1 MTDTRPQRSSFLS
14 RLKRSTSG
22 NTLALGAAA
31 IIPLVGMIGG
41 GLDMSRA
48 YLVKSRVQ
56 QACDAAALAAR
67 KKLSG
72 STIQNGAI
80 PADIRQQADNF
91 FEANFED
98 GSYGSRNTKFTLTAG
113 NDTRMDGAASVD
125 LPMSMMKIF
134 GFDKKEIA
142 VTCSAELNLP
152 NVDVLLVL
160 DQSGSMKS
168 GSRMQDLREAVFAF
182 YDQIEAAK
190 PPGARIRIGVVP
202 YSGAV
207 NVGRILVDEDPD
219 WIADNWSYQT
229 RQAEFDEVVTP
240 GRKADPVRQIK
251 EGTVE
256 SQDIKEIE
264 PEQRYLVP
272 YKLIDW
278 RIQKVLVENTVTKVD
293 GDSPLRWPT
302 DNNAARDKCNAATN
316 DDGGQ
321 YIAGDELWVISSDNY
336 KEYHF
341 TNGNPDWRGACDLK
355 IHRFKIKDPEKY
367 RNAGLGDT
375 GGSDPTTSYVF
386 SHYRHYQ
393 QDNLDT
399 SQFKLFENV
408 KTPTGK
414 EGAWVTSRWN
424 GCIEERKTVAATSF
438 SPIPAGALDLDI
450 NLVPDRANPDTQ
462 WKAQWPQITFAR
474 RSRDNQGP
482 DDWTTTS
489 DRGTHSFNCP
499 SPARRLQE
507 YPSAGGGRNADFEDY
522 INSLSPTGGTM
533 HDIGMIWAGRFVTA
547 NGLFAADNASA
558 PNGDPISRHIIF
570 MTDGEM
576 GADPRNYTAYGNPS
590 MDGRFMGFKGG
601 GMWKEPDVIPVNNA
615 RLAAVCE
622 RIKSENITVW
632 SITFEL
638 DQNNFTE
645 NCATGKSRAFEADGG
660 DELADAFRKI
670 ASSIAELRLVN

>member
-1 MTDTRPQRSSFLS
+1 MDWQR
-14 RLKRSTSG
+14 
-22 NTLALGAAA
+22 
-31 IIPLVGMIGG
+31 
-41 GLDMSRA
+41 
-48 YLVKSRVQ
+48 
-56 QACDAAALAAR
+56 
-67 KKLSG
+67 
-72 STIQNGAI
+72 
-80 PADIRQQADNF
+80 
-91 FEANFED
+91 
-98 GSYGSRNTKFTLTAG
+98 
-113 NDTRMDGAASVD
+113 
-125 LPMSMMKIF
+125 
-134 GFDKKEIA
+134 
-142 VTCSAELNLP
+142 P
-152 NVDVLLVL
+152 NVLRDNDV
-160 DQSGSMKS
+160 
-168 GSRMQDLREAVFAF
+168 
-182 YDQIEAAK
+182 
-190 PPGARIRIGVVP
+190 
-202 YSGAV
+202 
-207 NVGRILVDEDPD
+207 
-219 WIADNWSYQT
+219 T
-229 RQAEFDEVVTP
+229 R
-240 GRKADPVRQIK
+240 
-251 EGTVE
+251 
-256 SQDIKEIE
+256 
-264 PEQRYLVP
+264 
-272 YKLIDW
+272 
-278 RIQKVLVENTVTKVD
+278 VD

-302 DNNAARDKCNAATN
+302 NNNAARNKCNAATN
-316 DDGGQ
+316 DEGGQ
-321 YIAGDELWVISSDNY
+321 YIVGDELWIIDSDNY
-336 KEYHF
+336 LENHF
-341 TNGNPDWRGACDLK
+341 ANGNPDRRGACDLR
-355 IHRFKIKDPEKY
+355 IHRFEIEDPDKY
-367 RNAGLGDT
+367 RSAGLGDS
-375 GGSDPTTSYVF
+375 GGQEPTTEWVF
-386 SHYRHYQ
+386 NGRYRHYQ
-393 QDNLDT
+393 QGNPDYSVVCDRKVNPDDCRVDT
-399 SQFKLFENV
+399 SQFKLFQNV
-408 KTPTGK
+408 QMPVGA
-414 EGAWVTSRWN
+414 EGNWASSRWN
-424 GCIEERKTVAATSF
+424 GCIEERKTVATTSF

-450 NLVPDRANPDTQ
+450 NLVPDPANPDTQ